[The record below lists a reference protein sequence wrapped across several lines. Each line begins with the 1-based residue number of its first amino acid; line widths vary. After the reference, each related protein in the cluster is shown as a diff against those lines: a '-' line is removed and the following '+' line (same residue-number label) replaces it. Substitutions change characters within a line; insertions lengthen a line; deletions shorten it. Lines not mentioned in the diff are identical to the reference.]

1 MKKLMLCTLLF
12 MAFTLSGCLIRMVP
26 YEVDRVDQELGG
38 NRGVVRG
45 KTSVASESEENKTKT
60 MYRIEIELPDS
71 SDKEIKDTK
80 EDKAPVKTTSGGNK
94 GYMQVKKS
102 YEREENTQKKK
113 RGNVV
118 RLGSSSASSQPQVV
132 FQQAPGKK
140 GKYSKEKGAGALIA
154 KEEPKTYVVK
164 KGDTLQKIS
173 DKMYGTTKRWKEI
186 YEANKAT
193 LKSPDIITPGQEITI
208 P

>member
-1 MKKLMLCTLLF
+1 MKKLIVYSLLLT
-12 MAFTLSGCLIRMVP
+12 AFTLSGCVIRTIP
-26 YEVDRVDQELGG
+26 YEVDRVDQELEG
-38 NRGVVRG
+38 NRGIVRG
-45 KTSVASESEENKTKT
+45 KTSGVSEIEEKKTKT

-71 SDKEIKDTK
+71 SDKEKKDIKEERTS
-80 EDKAPVKTTSGGNK
+80 DKVTSGGNK

-102 YEREENTQKKK
+102 YERKESIQEKE

-118 RLGSSSASSQPQVV
+118 RLGSPSVSSQPQVV
-132 FQQAPGKK
+132 FQQISEKK
-140 GKYSKEKGAGALIA
+140 EKYSKEKGGGALIA
-154 KEEPKTYVVK
+154 KEGPKTYVVQ

-186 YEANKAT
+186 YEANKAE
-193 LKSPDIITPGQEITI
+193 LKSPDHIKPGQEIVI